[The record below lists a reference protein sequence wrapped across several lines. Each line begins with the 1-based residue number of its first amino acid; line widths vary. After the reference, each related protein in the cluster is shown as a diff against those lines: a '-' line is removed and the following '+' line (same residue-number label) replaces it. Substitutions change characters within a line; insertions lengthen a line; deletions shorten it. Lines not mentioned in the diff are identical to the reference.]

1 VATRQGAGKRR
12 MSAGRNAFYG
22 RWYETW
28 RCNILTGDKTAAWF
42 DVDIRILRTILK
54 GVEQRPAT
62 GDSGGS

>member
-1 VATRQGAGKRR
+1 